1 MKSLLQL
8 LRLPSYVSVIVP
20 YRKNMSIYRVYSQK
34 GNHYMLKWLGNFNEG
49 LDLISLGDSDVKMS
63 NLTVDEF
70 KEIPLDLIP
79 DKIKNMP

>member
-1 MKSLLQL
+1 
-8 LRLPSYVSVIVP
+8 
-20 YRKNMSIYRVYSQK
+20 
-34 GNHYMLKWLGNFNEG
+34 MLKWLGNFNEG